1 MSTRSE
7 PPQAADHSTPELV
20 KQLADDS
27 ATLVRQEIE
36 LAKSEM
42 SEKIDELKIGNP
54 LVGSLKRPGMI
65 TSENLDS
72 VKGEAS
78 ARAKIMGAAAGLY
91 GAGGAIALLGLGA
104 LTGAL
109 ILVLDGVTPNW
120 AAALLV
126 GAIYLLIAYLL
137 YRSGMERMRKA
148 KPFLSPSTI
157 SRVKTS
163 YEELAERRK
172 ARVVEALPVPEQT
185 IETLKD
191 DKEWLKSPKLSGR
204 R

>member
-42 SEKIDELKIGNP
+42 SEKIDELKAE
-54 LVGSLKRPGMI
+54 VRWSLQEGRTV

-78 ARAKIMGAAAGLY
+78 AKTKVMGAAAGLY
-91 GAGGAIALLGLGA
+91 GAGGVIGLLALGS

-109 ILVLDGVTPNW
+109 ILALDGVMPNW

-126 GAIYLLIAYLL
+126 GAVYLLVAYLL
-137 YRSGMERMRKA
+137 YRSGKERMRKA
-148 KPFLSPSTI
+148 TPFLSPSTI
-157 SRVKTS
+157 SRVKSS

-172 ARVVEALPVPEQT
+172 TRVVEALPVPEQT
-185 IETLKD
+185 IETLKE

>member
-7 PPQAADHSTPELV
+7 PPQAVDHSTPELV

-42 SEKIDELKIGNP
+42 SGKIDELKAE
-54 LVGSLKRPGMI
+54 VRWSLQEGRTV

-78 ARAKIMGAAAGLY
+78 ARAKIMGAGAGLY

-109 ILVLDGVTPNW
+109 ILALDGVMPNW
-120 AAALLV
+120 AAAVVV
-126 GAIYLLIAYLL
+126 GAVYLLIAYLL
-137 YRSGMERMRKA
+137 YRSGKERMRKA
-148 KPFLSPSTI
+148 TPFLSPSTI
-157 SRVKTS
+157 SRVKSS

-185 IETLKD
+185 IETLKE

>member
-36 LAKSEM
+36 LAKSEL
-42 SEKIDELKIGNP
+42 SEKIDELKAE
-54 LVGSLKRPGMI
+54 LRLSLQEGQTV
-65 TSENLDS
+65 TSENLNA
-72 VKGEAS
+72 VKGEAG
-78 ARAKIMGAAAGLY
+78 AKAKIMGAAAGLY

-109 ILVLDGVTPNW
+109 ILALDGVMPNW

-126 GAIYLLIAYLL
+126 GAVYLLIAYLL
-137 YRSGMERMRKA
+137 YRSGKERLSKA
-148 KPFLSPSTI
+148 TPFLSSSTI

-185 IETLKD
+185 IETLKE

>member
-42 SEKIDELKIGNP
+42 SEKIDELKAE
-54 LVGSLKRPGMI
+54 VRWSLQEGQTV
-65 TSENLDS
+65 TSENLET

-78 ARAKIMGAAAGLY
+78 AKAKIMGAAAGLY
-91 GAGGAIALLGLGA
+91 GAGGAIALLALGA
-104 LTGAL
+104 LTAAL
-109 ILVLDGVTPNW
+109 ILALDGVMPNW

-126 GAIYLLIAYLL
+126 GAVYLLVAYVL
-137 YRSGMERMRKA
+137 YGSGKERMRKA
-148 KPFLSPSTI
+148 TPFPSPSTI
-157 SRVKTS
+157 SRVKSS
-163 YEELAERRK
+163 YGELAERRK

-185 IETLKD
+185 IQTLKE

>member
-42 SEKIDELKIGNP
+42 SEKIDELKSE
-54 LVGSLKRPGMI
+54 VRWSLQEGRTV

-72 VKGEAS
+72 LKGEAG
-78 ARAKIMGAAAGLY
+78 ARAKIMGSAAGLY

-109 ILVLDGVTPNW
+109 ILALDGVMPNW

-126 GAIYLLIAYLL
+126 GAVYLLIAYLL
-137 YRSGMERMRKA
+137 YRSGKQRMRKA
-148 KPFLSPSTI
+148 TPFLSPSTI
-157 SRVKTS
+157 SRVRSS

-172 ARVVEALPVPEQT
+172 ARVVEALPIPEQT
-185 IETLKD
+185 IETLKE
-191 DKEWLKSPKLSGR
+191 DKEWLKNPKLSAKR
-204 R
+204 

>member
-7 PPQAADHSTPELV
+7 PPQAVDHSTPELV

-42 SEKIDELKIGNP
+42 SEKIDELKSE
-54 LVGSLKRPGMI
+54 LRWSLQEGQTV
-65 TSENLDS
+65 TSENLDT

-78 ARAKIMGAAAGLY
+78 DKAKIMGAAAGLY
-91 GAGGAIALLGLGA
+91 GAGGAIALLALSA

-109 ILVLDGVTPNW
+109 ILALDGVMPNW
-120 AAALLV
+120 GAALLV
-126 GAIYLLIAYLL
+126 GAVYLLIAYLL
-137 YRSGMERMRKA
+137 YRSGKERMRKA
-148 KPFLSPSTI
+148 TPFLSPSTI
-157 SRVKTS
+157 SRVKSS

-172 ARVVEALPVPEQT
+172 TRVVEALPVPEQT
-185 IETLKD
+185 IETLKE
-191 DKEWLKSPKLSGR
+191 DKEWLKSPKLYGR

>member
-42 SEKIDELKIGNP
+42 TEKIDELKSE
-54 LVGSLKRPGMI
+54 LRWSLQEGRTV

-109 ILVLDGVTPNW
+109 ILGLDGVMPNW

-126 GAIYLLIAYLL
+126 GVVYLLIAYLL
-137 YRSGMERMRKA
+137 YRSGKERMRKA
-148 KPFLSPSTI
+148 TPFLSPSTI
-157 SRVKTS
+157 SRVKSS

-172 ARVVEALPVPEQT
+172 ARVVAALPVPEQT
-185 IETLKD
+185 IETLKE

-204 R
+204 K

>member
-7 PPQAADHSTPELV
+7 PPQAVDHSTPELV

-36 LAKSEM
+36 LAKAEM
-42 SEKIDELKIGNP
+42 SGKIDELKSD
-54 LVGSLKRPGMI
+54 VRWSLEEGRTV

-91 GAGGAIALLGLGA
+91 GAGGAMALLGLGA

-109 ILVLDGVTPNW
+109 ILALDGVMPNL

-137 YRSGMERMRKA
+137 YRSGKERMRKA
-148 KPFLSPSTI
+148 TPFLSPSTM
-157 SRVKTS
+157 SRVKSS

-185 IETLKD
+185 IETLKE

>member
-7 PPQAADHSTPELV
+7 PSQAPDHSTPELV

-42 SEKIDELKIGNP
+42 SEKIDELKSE
-54 LVGSLKRPGMI
+54 VRWSLQEGRTV

-72 VKGEAS
+72 LKGEAG
-78 ARAKIMGAAAGLY
+78 ARAKIMGSAAGLY

-109 ILVLDGVTPNW
+109 ILALDGVMPNW

-126 GAIYLLIAYLL
+126 GAVYLLIAYLL
-137 YRSGMERMRKA
+137 YRSGKQRMRKA
-148 KPFLSPSTI
+148 TPFLSPSTI
-157 SRVKTS
+157 SRVRSS

-172 ARVVEALPVPEQT
+172 ARVVEALPIPEQT
-185 IETLKD
+185 IETLKE
-191 DKEWLKSPKLSGR
+191 DKEWLKSPKRSGR

>member
-1 MSTRSE
+1 MSRRSE
-7 PPQAADHSTPELV
+7 PPQAADHRTPELL

-27 ATLVRQEIE
+27 ARLVRQEIA

-42 SEKIDELKIGNP
+42 SEKIDELKAE
-54 LVGSLKRPGMI
+54 LRWSLQEGQTV

-72 VKGEAS
+72 VKREAS
-78 ARAKIMGAAAGLY
+78 AKAKIIGAAAGLY
-91 GAGGAIALLGLGA
+91 GAGAAIALLALGA

-109 ILVLDGVTPNW
+109 ILALDGVMPNW

-126 GAIYLLIAYLL
+126 GAVYLLVAYVL
-137 YRSGMERMRKA
+137 YRSGNERMRKA
-148 KPFLSPSTI
+148 TPVLSPSTI
-157 SRVKTS
+157 SHVKSS

-185 IETLKD
+185 IETLKE

>member
-1 MSTRSE
+1 MQNRSE
-7 PPQAADHSTPELV
+7 PPQAADQSTPELV

-42 SEKIDELKIGNP
+42 SEKIDELKAEIRW
-54 LVGSLKRPGMI
+54 SLEEGRTV
-65 TSENLDS
+65 TSENLNT
-72 VKGEAS
+72 VKAAAS
-78 ARAKIMGAAAGLY
+78 TKAKIMGAAAGLY

-109 ILVLDGVTPNW
+109 ILALDGVMPNW

-126 GAIYLLIAYLL
+126 GAAYLLIAYLL
-137 YRSGMERMRKA
+137 YRSGKERMSRA
-148 KPFLSPSTI
+148 TPFLSPSTI
-157 SRVKTS
+157 DRIKSS
-163 YEELAERRK
+163 YGELAERRK

-185 IETLKD
+185 IETLKE
-191 DKEWLKSPKLSGR
+191 DKEWLKNPTLSGGR
-204 R
+204 

>member
-42 SEKIDELKIGNP
+42 SEKIDELKSEIRW
-54 LVGSLKRPGMI
+54 SLQEGRTI
-65 TSENLDS
+65 TSENLDW
-72 VKGEAS
+72 VKREAS

-109 ILVLDGVTPNW
+109 ILVLDGVMPNW

-148 KPFLSPSTI
+148 TPFVSPSTI

-185 IETLKD
+185 IETLKE

>member
-42 SEKIDELKIGNP
+42 TEKIDELKSE
-54 LVGSLKRPGMI
+54 VRWSLQEGRTV

-109 ILVLDGVTPNW
+109 ILALDGVMPNW

-126 GAIYLLIAYLL
+126 GAVYLLIAYLL
-137 YRSGMERMRKA
+137 YRSGKERMHKA
-148 KPFLSPSTI
+148 TPFLSPNTI
-157 SRVKTS
+157 SRVRSS

-172 ARVVEALPVPEQT
+172 ARVVAALPVPEQT
-185 IETLKD
+185 IETLKE

>member
-27 ATLVRQEIE
+27 ATLVRHEIE

-42 SEKIDELKIGNP
+42 SEKIDELKAE
-54 LVGSLKRPGMI
+54 LRWSLQEGQTV

-78 ARAKIMGAAAGLY
+78 ARARIMGAAAGLY

-109 ILVLDGVTPNW
+109 ILALDGVMPNW

-126 GAIYLLIAYLL
+126 GAVYFLIAYLL
-137 YRSGMERMRKA
+137 YRSGKERMRKA
-148 KPFLSPSTI
+148 TPFISPSTI
-157 SRVKTS
+157 SRVKSS

-172 ARVVEALPVPEQT
+172 TRVVEALPVPEQT
-185 IETLKD
+185 IETLKE

>member
-7 PPQAADHSTPELV
+7 PPHAADHSTPELV

-42 SEKIDELKIGNP
+42 SEKINELKAE
-54 LVGSLKRPGMI
+54 VRWSLQEGRTV

-72 VKGEAS
+72 VKGEAT

-109 ILVLDGVTPNW
+109 ILALDGVMSNW

-126 GAIYLLIAYLL
+126 GAVYLLVAYLL
-137 YRSGMERMRKA
+137 YRSGKERMRKA
-148 KPFLSPSTI
+148 TPFISPSTI
-157 SRVKTS
+157 SRVKSS

-172 ARVVEALPVPEQT
+172 TRVVEALPVPEQT
-185 IETLKD
+185 IETLKE

>member
-42 SEKIDELKIGNP
+42 SEKIEELKAE
-54 LVGSLKRPGMI
+54 VRWSLQEGRTV

-72 VKGEAS
+72 LKGEAS
-78 ARAKIMGAAAGLY
+78 ARAKMMGAAAGLY

-104 LTGAL
+104 LSGAL
-109 ILVLDGVTPNW
+109 ILALDGVMPNW

-126 GAIYLLIAYLL
+126 GAVYLLIAYLL
-137 YRSGMERMRKA
+137 YRSGKQRMRKA
-148 KPFLSPSTI
+148 TPFLSPSTI
-157 SRVKTS
+157 SRVKSS

-185 IETLKD
+185 VETLKE

>member
-42 SEKIDELKIGNP
+42 GEKIDELKAE
-54 LVGSLKRPGMI
+54 VRWSLQEGRTV

-72 VKGEAS
+72 LKGEAS
-78 ARAKIMGAAAGLY
+78 ARAKMMGAAAGLY

-104 LTGAL
+104 LSGAL
-109 ILVLDGVTPNW
+109 ILALDGVMPNW

-126 GAIYLLIAYLL
+126 GAVYLLIAYLL
-137 YRSGMERMRKA
+137 YRSGKQRMRKA
-148 KPFLSPSTI
+148 TPFLSPSTI
-157 SRVKTS
+157 SRVKSS

-185 IETLKD
+185 IETLKE

>member
-27 ATLVRQEIE
+27 ATLVRHEIE

-42 SEKIDELKIGNP
+42 SEKIDELKAE
-54 LVGSLKRPGMI
+54 LRWSLQEGQTV

-109 ILVLDGVTPNW
+109 ILALDGVMPNW

-126 GAIYLLIAYLL
+126 GAVYFLIAYLL
-137 YRSGMERMRKA
+137 YRSGKERMRKA
-148 KPFLSPSTI
+148 TPFISPSTI
-157 SRVKTS
+157 SRVKSS

-172 ARVVEALPVPEQT
+172 TRVVEALPVPEQT
-185 IETLKD
+185 IETLKE